1 MKLNREVNGMVFKTK
16 LLLKP
21 EDFKPSFNDWEIKG
35 VLNPAAIRL
44 PNKKIMLYV
53 RIAESAMQRDS
64 TTVCPIMS
72 SEKEYSF
79 NYQHIHEKDIVRRGR
94 WGEMYL
100 KDGLCRLPTI
110 SHFKK
115 VVLSSDGF
123 KVEEIEQT
131 PIFTGIPG
139 DGEYGVEDP
148 RIVKLERKYVVTYV
162 TVSTN
167 EGVSTS
173 LAFSNDL
180 KNWKRQGIIFREQNK
195 DVVIFPEKINGF
207 YVALHRPEGFFE
219 FSKPNIWISY
229 SKDLIYWGRERSILQ
244 TRSGWDKDRVGA
256 GAPPIKTKKGWLVI
270 YHGAVHEEN
279 NHIYCAGAVLLDL
292 KNPERVLARTP
303 KNKPLI
309 KPLEKFEKKGFI
321 DNVVFPTGAVVGL
334 NGKELLIYAGGADR
348 FVSVRKIKLSDILKS
363 LEFY

>member
-1 MKLNREVNGMVFKTK
+1 MFKIK

-53 RIAESAMQRDS
+53 RTAESAMQRDS

-115 VVLSSDGF
+115 VILSSDGF
-123 KVEEIEQT
+123 KVEEIEQK
-131 PIFTGIPG
+131 PVFTGIPG
-139 DGEYGVEDP
+139 DGDYGVEDS
-148 RIVKLERKYVVTYV
+148 RIVKLDDKYAMTYV
-162 TVSTN
+162 SVSAN

-173 LAFSNDL
+173 LALSKDL
-180 KNWKRQGIIFREQNK
+180 ENWKRQGIIFREQNK
-195 DVVIFPEKINGF
+195 DVVIFPEKINEF
-207 YVALHRPEGFFE
+207 YIALHRPEGFFE
-219 FSKPNIWISY
+219 FSKPSIWISY
-229 SKDLIYWGRERSILQ
+229 SKDLIYWGRERSIL
-244 TRSGWDKDRVGA
+244 RPRIGWESDRTGA
-256 GAPPIKTKKGWLVI
+256 GAPPIKTKKGWLLI
-270 YHGAVHEEN
+270 YHGAVREGEN
-279 NHIYCAGAVLLDL
+279 NIYCAGAALFDL
-292 KNPERVLARTP
+292 KNPERILARTP

-309 KPLEKFEKKGFI
+309 KPSEKFEKKGFI
-321 DNVVFPTGAVVGL
+321 DNVVFPTGAVL
-334 NGKELLIYAGGADR
+334 DLKEKDLLIYAGGADR
-348 FVSVRKIKLSDILKS
+348 FVSVRKLSIKDILNS
-363 LEFY
+363 LEYY